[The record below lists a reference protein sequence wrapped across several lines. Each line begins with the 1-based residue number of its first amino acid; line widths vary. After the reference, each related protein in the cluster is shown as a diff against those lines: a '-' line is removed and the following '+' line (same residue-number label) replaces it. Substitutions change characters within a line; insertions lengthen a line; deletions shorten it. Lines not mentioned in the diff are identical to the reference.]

1 MVSND
6 KSDYVKACLGLIL
19 YGTYLE
25 TVAVKAIVYAGFQ
38 QGCKS
43 KYVLGGFG
51 KIIFQKKPNP
61 YR

>member
-6 KSDYVKACLGLIL
+6 NTDYVKACLGLIL

-38 QGCKS
+38 RGCKS
-43 KYVLGGFG
+43 KYMLNGFG
-51 KIIFQKKPNP
+51 KILFPKKKIL
-61 YR
+61 